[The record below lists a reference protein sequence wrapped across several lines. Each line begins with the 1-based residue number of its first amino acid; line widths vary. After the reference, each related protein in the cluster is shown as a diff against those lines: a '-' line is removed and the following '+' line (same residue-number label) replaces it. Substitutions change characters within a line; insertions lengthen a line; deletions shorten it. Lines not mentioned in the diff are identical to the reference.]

1 MVKKVIVFTGGGSG
15 GHVIPAITLIKNLR
29 SDFPSVSIRYIGGI
43 NGIESQLIR
52 NVEVPYKAIYTGK
65 LRRYFSVENFFDIF
79 KLLVGMVQS
88 FLYLM
93 KFSKKNCLIFST
105 GGFVS
110 VPVVIAGFLTGKKVF
125 IHEQTSRVGLAN
137 RISSL
142 FADKV
147 FISFESS
154 KRYFK
159 SDQVVFSGY
168 PLRDECFQSFIK
180 RDEICGIDIK
190 QNEKPILFA
199 TGGGNGSL
207 LINNLILKNKEE
219 LQKRFTIFHQV
230 GKNFKKDFEALNC
243 SDYQSFDFLDEGI
256 VDLFKASSIVI
267 SRAGAGTVSELLAL
281 KKPSLFIPLK
291 IAQKNEQF
299 HNAMEAKNKCGSE
312 IIEED
317 VLDADTFFR
326 SISKLENNVADRMNL
341 ADEEPGIK
349 KKENKAKDLIFNEI
363 GNALKIR

>member
-1 MVKKVIVFTGGGSG
+1 MTKKVVVFTGGGSG

-29 SDFPSVSIRYIGGI
+29 SDFPSVSVRFIGGI
-43 NGIESQLIR
+43 NGIEGSLIS
-52 NVEVPYKAIYTGK
+52 NVKIPYKAIYTGK
-65 LRRYFSVENFFDIF
+65 LRRYFSMENFFDIF
-79 KLLVGMVQS
+79 KLLLGTIQS

-105 GGFVS
+105 GGFVA
-110 VPVVIAGFLTGKKVF
+110 VPVVIAGFLTRKKVF

-154 KRYFK
+154 RRYFK
-159 SDQVVFSGY
+159 NDKVVFSGY
-168 PLRDECFQSFIK
+168 PLRDECFRSFIQ
-180 RDEICGIDIK
+180 RDEVCGIDIK
-190 QNEKPILFA
+190 NNEKPILFA

-219 LQKRFTIFHQV
+219 LQKRFIIFHQV

-243 SDYQSFDFLDEGI
+243 DDYQSFDFLDEGI
-256 VDLFKASSIVI
+256 VDLFKASSIII

-317 VLDADTFFR
+317 FLDSDTFFR
-326 SISKLENNVADRMNL
+326 SISKLEKSITDKRKL
-341 ADEEPGIK
+341 AFQEPGAEK
-349 KKENKAKDLIFNEI
+349 MVNKAKDLILEEI
-363 GNALKIR
+363 EGALRI